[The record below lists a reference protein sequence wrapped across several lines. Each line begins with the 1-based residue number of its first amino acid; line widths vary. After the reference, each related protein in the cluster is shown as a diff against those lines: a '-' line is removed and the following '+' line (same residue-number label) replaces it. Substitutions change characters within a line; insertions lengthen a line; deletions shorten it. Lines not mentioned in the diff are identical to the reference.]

1 MLFTVN
7 VTAFSKTILLA
18 VFLHHE
24 TISLD
29 NYRTIGADSI
39 RARASQVVLVVKNP
53 PADAGDTR
61 DVGSIPGSGKSPGKG
76 NGNPLQYSSWKM
88 PRTEEPDWLQ
98 YMVLQR
104 VEHDGTTEHTF
115 MHTQAQ
121 HRECSHNI
129 ISIYICFK
137 WVSSRMNLV
146 ARN

>member
-1 MLFTVN
+1 MQASVGGSA
-7 VTAFSKTILLA
+7 VKTLP
-18 VFLHHE
+18 
-24 TISLD
+24 D
-29 NYRTIGADSI
+29 N
-39 RARASQVVLVVKNP
+39 
-53 PADAGDTR
+53 AGDTR